1 MSKEEN
7 AKEMRRI
14 ITTFDLRGDQ
24 LLLMNEEHIQL
35 WIKACNTLIELLRT
49 EEMLLTGVHTIAKVK
64 DDIKMAEKNL
74 KTLNGVDGLIK
85 LKLTEFISL
94 N

>member
-1 MSKEEN
+1 MDKN
-7 AKEMRRI
+7 ALEMRRI
-14 ITTFDLRGDQ
+14 ITTVDLRGDQ
-24 LLLMNEEHIQL
+24 LLLLNEDIIAM
-35 WIKACNTLIELLRT
+35 WIKACESLLGVLKA
-49 EEMLLTGVHTIAKVK
+49 EEMLLTGVHTVAKVK
-64 DDIKMAEKNL
+64 DDINMTEKNL